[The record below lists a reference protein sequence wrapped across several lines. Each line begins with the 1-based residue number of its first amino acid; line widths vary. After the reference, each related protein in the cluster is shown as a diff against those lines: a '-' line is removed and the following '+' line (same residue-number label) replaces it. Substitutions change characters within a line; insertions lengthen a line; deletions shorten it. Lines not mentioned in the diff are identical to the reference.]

1 MAKGEVVESNVVARI
16 LTVLGYILLLPLF
29 PLAVKIVQEYER
41 GVIFRLG
48 RLQGAKGPGLFI
60 ILPIVDR
67 MVKMDLRVFTLDVP
81 SQEII
86 TRDNV
91 TVKVDAVIYFR
102 VVNPEDAVVKVE
114 NYFRATALIAQTT
127 LRSTIGQSELDT
139 LLSHRDEINQRLQI
153 AIDEATEPWGIKVSM
168 VEVRDV
174 LLAPEMVRS
183 MARQAEAER
192 ERRAKVIHAEGEL
205 QASEKLAEAGRI
217 IAASPGTL
225 QLRYL
230 QTLTEIASERNSTI
244 LFPLPIDLIQS
255 FLTRVG
261 ASAAAAQPATSRAA
275 RAAASPKA
283 TAGCRPIGGRPAVVY
298 SRSVTSPAAMVTRL
312 PSGRRR
318 MRLPSLS
325 TSSASPSSAVSPAGD
340 PHLTAQ
346 RLQTRP
352 PLVLHP
358 LTGLHRQVQLFE
370 LVQDGGRQRLPRDL
384 AARLGGDAGGDGGDL
399 GVGGH
404 VGVDVDADAQ
414 QHVVHGLGR
423 QIRFHKNAA
432 DLAPAYQHVVGPL
445 EGRPQACHLLEA
457 ARHRQRSDD
466 GQRPQVLQRRPED
479 DGEVEAPSRRHE
491 RSPQP
496 AASRRLAAGQHHRA
510 LGGAGPGQLAG
521 EVLRGA
527 QHGPVLQPAAD
538 EAGRQP
544 VPQGLRGE
552 ASGHG
557 SKRIAKK
564 PALRLAFCARP
575 SGLARHHLQRVAV
588 RLDSPKA
595 VASIIVHPH
604 HLLSYIRW

>member
-255 FLTRVG
+255 FLSRV
-261 ASAAAAQPATSRAA
+261 AIAPPPP
-275 RAAASPKA
+275 ASP
-283 TAGCRPIGGRPAVVY
+283 
-298 SRSVTSPAAMVTRL
+298 
-312 PSGRRR
+312 
-318 MRLPSLS
+318 
-325 TSSASPSSAVSPAGD
+325 
-340 PHLTAQ
+340 
-346 RLQTRP
+346 P
-352 PLVLHP
+352 P
-358 LTGLHRQVQLFE
+358 
-370 LVQDGGRQRLPRDL
+370 
-384 AARLGGDAGGDGGDL
+384 
-399 GVGGH
+399 
-404 VGVDVDADAQ
+404 
-414 QHVVHGLGR
+414 
-423 QIRFHKNAA
+423 
-432 DLAPAYQHVVGPL
+432 
-445 EGRPQACHLLEA
+445 
-457 ARHRQRSDD
+457 
-466 GQRPQVLQRRPED
+466 
-479 DGEVEAPSRRHE
+479 
-491 RSPQP
+491 
-496 AASRRLAAGQHHRA
+496 
-510 LGGAGPGQLAG
+510 
-521 EVLRGA
+521 
-527 QHGPVLQPAAD
+527 
-538 EAGRQP
+538 
-544 VPQGLRGE
+544 
-552 ASGHG
+552 ASG
-557 SKRIAKK
+557 S
-564 PALRLAFCARP
+564 
-575 SGLARHHLQRVAV
+575 S
-588 RLDSPKA
+588 S
-595 VASIIVHPH
+595 
-604 HLLSYIRW
+604 